1 MSCDKLAVEVFKE
14 FRLGKFGLQ
23 RKIKRLDGLDRWKA
37 CRGYSRAY
45 TVLVSLT

>member
-37 CRGYSRAY
+37 CRGYSGAD
-45 TVLVSLT
+45 TVFVSLT